1 MYLLTTDLIAIVIA
15 LACSCLVMVV
25 YINAHRSLLK
35 ENRFLREQ
43 LKKERIKGGQKNE
56 HKQTEAIA

>member
-1 MYLLTTDLIAIVIA
+1 MYLQTTDLLAIMIA
-15 LACSCLVMVV
+15 LGGSCTVMVIS
-25 YINAHRSLLK
+25 INAHRNLLK

-56 HKQTEAIA
+56 QTVA

>member
-1 MYLLTTDLIAIVIA
+1 MYLQTTDLIAVMIA
-15 LACSCLVMVV
+15 LGGSCTVMVV
-25 YINAHRSLLK
+25 SINAHRSLLK

>member
-1 MYLLTTDLIAIVIA
+1 MYLQTTDLIAIMIA
-15 LACSCLVMVV
+15 LGGSCTVMVV
-25 YINAHRSLLK
+25 SINAHRSLLK

-56 HKQTEAIA
+56 NRQSTIA